1 VAYSRR
7 QGAGEYSRG
16 RPGSTDLAGEP
27 FYLTLDNGMNRKQ
40 RLWVTVLGGLLA
52 LMVVTTGVTLARE
65 PGRLPGWATPAAT
78 GADPFMGAADPSAP
92 YDLRF
97 LDEMIVHH
105 EGAAAS
111 ALGMLADSSRPEMG
125 DLAQRISTGQQRQ
138 IDQMRAW
145 RQQWYP
151 DAGAPPTGM
160 DRMGG
165 MMGGGTNSDAAD
177 RMFLRM
183 MIPHHQLAID
193 MA

>member
-1 VAYSRR
+1 M
-7 QGAGEYSRG
+7 
-16 RPGSTDLAGEP
+16 
-27 FYLTLDNGMNRKQ
+27 NGMNRKQ

-52 LMVVTTGVTLARE
+52 LMVVTIGVTLARE
-65 PGRLPGWATPAAT
+65 LGRATPAAT

-97 LDEMIVHH
+97 LDEMLRHH
-105 EGAAAS
+105 EGTAAS

-125 DLAQRISTGQQRQ
+125 DLAQRIITGQQRQ

-151 DAGAPPTGM
+151 DAGTPPIGM
-160 DRMGG
+160 DQRGG
-165 MMGGGTNSDAAD
+165 RMGGGTNSDAAD

-183 MIPHHQLAID
+183 MIPRTTSWRSTWHRTPSRTPNTTG
-193 MA
+193 